1 MRRALL
7 LVLLVALGIAFFA
20 APGWIERDQNPV
32 LRERGIA
39 VGERAQRLHASLLVA
54 DLHCDTLLWG
64 RNPLRRASRGHVDVE
79 RLADGNVALEI
90 FTAVTQSPRGL
101 NVERNAADTFDMLL
115 PLGILG
121 RWPPRAWRSPRE
133 RALHQAA
140 RLRSAAADS
149 QGGLAFIASRADLAA
164 FLERRRSVPRARP
177 EVGALLGIEGMHA
190 AERGI
195 ADVEPLIAAGYRMMG
210 LAHFFDNRFAGS
222 AHGVEKHGLTEE
234 GRALVSYLEDHSVLI
249 DLAHSSPQTIRDV
262 LAIARRPVVVSHT
275 GVRGTCPGRRNLD
288 DEELAGIAATGGVV
302 GIGFWDT
309 AVCDPSAPGIARA
322 IRYAVDKVGAEH
334 VALGSDFDG
343 AVATPFDAG
352 GMAQITQAL
361 LDSGMA
367 EDEIRLV
374 MGGNAERLLREA
386 LPAN

>member
-1 MRRALL
+1 MRRVFVVILL
-7 LVLLVALGIAFFA
+7 LALAAAFLA
-20 APGWIERDQNPV
+20 APGWIEGDQNAV
-32 LRERGIA
+32 LRQRGIA
-39 VGERAQRLHASLLVA
+39 VGDEARRLHASLLVA

-64 RNPLRRASRGHVDVE
+64 RDPLRRASRGQVDVE

-90 FTAVTQSPRGL
+90 FTAVTRSPRGL

-133 RALHQAA
+133 RALYQAA

-149 QGGLAFIASRADLAA
+149 DGALSFIASRADLAG
-164 FLERRRSVPRARP
+164 FLERRRTAPRA
-177 EVGALLGIEGMHA
+177 VGALLGIEGMHA
-190 AERGI
+190 AEGGI
-195 ADVEPLIAAGYRMMG
+195 GDVEPLIAAGYRMMG

-222 AHGVEKHGLTEE
+222 AHGVEKYGLTGE
-234 GRALVSYLEDHSVLI
+234 GRALVPYLEEHSVLV
-249 DLAHSSPQTIRDV
+249 DLAHASPRTIRDV
-262 LAIARRPVVVSHT
+262 LAIARRPLVVSHT

-288 DEELAGIAATGGVV
+288 DQELAGIAATGGVV

-343 AVATPFDAG
+343 AVATPFDAA

-361 LDSGMA
+361 LDTGMA
-367 EDEIRLV
+367 EREIRLV
-374 MGGNAERLLREA
+374 MGANVERLLRDS